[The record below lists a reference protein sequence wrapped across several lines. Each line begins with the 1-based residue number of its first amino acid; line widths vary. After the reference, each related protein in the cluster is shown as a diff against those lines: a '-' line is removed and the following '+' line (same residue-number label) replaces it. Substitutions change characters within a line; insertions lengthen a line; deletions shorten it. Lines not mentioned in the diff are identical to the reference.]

1 MANDSVPLCLR
12 RLRQWVCWKYDNR
25 KDDKPTKVPVTIGG
39 YGASSIDPSD
49 WYEYDTVCEHAHK
62 FAGIGF
68 VFSADDPYLGID
80 LDDCF
85 ETPGELKPWAVLIV
99 ERFAGSYAE
108 VSPSGNGLKIWCV
121 ATNPMTTGRKV
132 LVDGG
137 AIEVYDR
144 GRFFTVTGQVW
155 DESEP
160 TDKQTDVDWLCE
172 SFFQPAQTLLKSA
185 PCRGHGI
192 ESDKVERAQAYLDT
206 MEPAVS
212 GSGGHDATFR
222 AACKLVLGFDLDQE
236 TAYQLLAN
244 GYNTKCLPPWS
255 EKELRHKVKQ
265 ADKQSGERG
274 YLLTETPRVEHYPGV
289 DLSAFCVPD
298 FEPDRSELEIGRDVQ
313 DPGSFP
319 EDCLLPPGF
328 IADVARYTIAT
339 SNEPQPILALGGALC
354 LLSVLT
360 GRKVRNRRN
369 NRTNLFVLG
378 LGPSGCGKDRPRE
391 VNSDIL
397 TEIGSLDMIGPVSLG
412 SGHGIESQL
421 RAHPCRL
428 FQLDEIGDLLK
439 SIKKERGSGHME
451 AILQKIKMLMTSAH
465 QVYSNSAT
473 SDIKAFFTINQ
484 PHLVIFGT
492 ATPEKFWN
500 NLSVESIEDGF
511 MGRLLPLEVVGYGD
525 TQEPQDID
533 IPTSIIDQARA
544 WAAFAPG
551 GSLAAINPYPAVYD
565 MTDEATARHRKYCR
579 DIDKKIPKDGSHKK
593 TDGLWKRARG
603 RAASLALLFAASRV
617 GPTETGTIDL
627 CDVELAIKVI
637 NWITRKT
644 IYKVLTQ
651 VHENQFEHNC
661 NRVLEIIRKGQ
672 IDRSA
677 LSQKTRW
684 LKLNERKEILQ
695 TLQDRGDISAIEVE
709 TKTNTRLE
717 FRANF

>member
-1 MANDSVPLCLR
+1 MIIESGKVYA
-12 RLRQWVCWKYDNR
+12 RLGWHVLPVRG
-25 KDDKPTKVPVTIGG
+25 KVPAGG
-39 YGASSIDPSD
+39 NAWQNSTTNDPD
-49 WYEYDTVCEHAHK
+49 R
-62 FAGIGF
+62 
-68 VFSADDPYLGID
+68 
-80 LDDCF
+80 
-85 ETPGELKPWAVLIV
+85 V
-99 ERFAGSYAE
+99 ES
-108 VSPSGNGLKIWCV
+108 
-121 ATNPMTTGRKV
+121 V
-132 LVDGG
+132 LVDCDGIGVQLGPKSGIVDIECDSEDAYENLIELMGG
-137 AIEVYDR
+137 EIPEGVSFSSTRGNHYLFKWSPDFPFDKAVAKLNGIEFRIGTSKACQSVFPPSP
-144 GRFFTVTGQVW
+144 GRTWIVSPEQAEVKEFPAMERLIERWNKANKRPNG
-155 DESEP
+155 EP
-160 TDKQTDVDWLCE
+160 TKMGLQIRL
-172 SFFQPAQTLLKSA
+172 
-185 PCRGHGI
+185 
-192 ESDKVERAQAYLDT
+192 SDKVERAQSYLDT

-222 AACKLVLGFDLDQE
+222 AACKMVLGFDLDQE
-236 TAYQLLAN
+236 TAFQLLAN
-244 GYNTKCLPPWS
+244 GYNDRCLPPWT

-265 ADKQSGERG
+265 ADKQGGDRG
-274 YLLTETPRVEHYPGV
+274 YLLTEQASVQHYPGV
-289 DLSAFCVPD
+289 DLSGFCIPD

-313 DPGSFP
+313 DPGPFP

-525 TQEPQDID
+525 TQDPQDIE
-533 IPTSIIDQARA
+533 IPPSIIEQARA
-544 WAAFAPG
+544 WSAFAPG

-565 MTDEATARHRKYCR
+565 MTDEATERHRKYCR
-579 DIDKKIPKDGSHKK
+579 DIDKKIPKDGTHKQ

-617 GPTETGTIDL
+617 GPTESGQIDL

-717 FRANF
+717 FRASF

>member
-1 MANDSVPLCLR
+1 MAFENVPKCLR
-12 RLRQWVCWKYDNR
+12 SLKQWVNWKLQQRNG
-25 KDDKPTKVPVTIGG
+25 DKPTKVPVTIAG
-39 YGASSIDPSD
+39 YDASSTNPAD
-49 WYEYDTVCEHAHK
+49 WYSFESVCKHAQK
-62 FAGIGF
+62 FDGIGF
-68 VFSADDPYLGID
+68 VFTESDPFVGID
-80 LDDCF
+80 IDDCF
-85 ETPGELKPWAVLIV
+85 ASPGELKPWAEPIV
-99 ERFAGSYAE
+99 KALTGTYSE
-108 VSPSGNGLKIWCV
+108 VSPSGNGLKFFCRGQQLDK
-121 ATNPMTTGRKV
+121 GRKV
-132 LVDGG
+132 AIGDGKLE
-137 AIEVYDR
+137 IYSS

-155 DESEP
+155 DDSDCVEIDSDNWKTINAYFPAEP
-160 TDKQTDVDWLCE
+160 QTPKV
-172 SFFQPAQTLLKSA
+172 S
-185 PCRGHGI
+185 PCRGHQV
-192 ESDKVERAQAYLDT
+192 ESDKVDRAAKYLET
-206 MEPAVS
+206 MKPSIS
-212 GSGGHDATFR
+212 GCGGHDACFR
-222 AACKLVLGFDLDQE
+222 AACKMVLGFDLDQE
-236 TAYQLLAN
+236 SAYSLLASV
-244 GYNTKCLPPWS
+244 YNPRCVPPWT

-265 ADKQSGERG
+265 ADKQTSDRG
-274 YLLTETPRVEHYPGV
+274 YLLTEPARIEHYPDV

-313 DPGSFP
+313 DPGPFP

-328 IADVARYTIAT
+328 IAEVARYTIAT

-360 GRKVRNRRN
+360 GRKIRNRRN

-525 TQEPQDID
+525 TQEPQDIEL
-533 IPTSIIDQARA
+533 PPSIIEQARE
-544 WAAFAPG
+544 WVAFSPG

-565 MTDEATARHRKYCR
+565 MTEEATARHKKYCQ
-579 DIDKKIPKDGSHKK
+579 DIDRKIPKDGSHKK

-603 RAASLALLFAASRV
+603 RAASLALLFAASRI
-617 GPTETGTIDL
+617 GPTETGVIDL
-627 CDVELAIKVI
+627 CDVEMAIKVI

-661 NRVLEIIRKGQ
+661 NRVLDIIRKGQ

-695 TLQDRGDISAIEVE
+695 TLQDRGDVSAIEVE

>member
-1 MANDSVPLCLR
+1 MIIESGKIYASLGWHVLPVR
-12 RLRQWVCWKYDNR
+12 G
-25 KDDKPTKVPVTIGG
+25 KVPAGG
-39 YGASSIDPSD
+39 SAWQNATTNDPDQVAS
-49 WYEYDTVCEHAHK
+49 
-62 FAGIGF
+62 
-68 VFSADDPYLGID
+68 
-80 LDDCF
+80 
-85 ETPGELKPWAVLIV
+85 
-99 ERFAGSYAE
+99 
-108 VSPSGNGLKIWCV
+108 
-121 ATNPMTTGRKV
+121 V
-132 LVDGG
+132 LVDCDGVGVQLGPKSGIVDVECDSEEAYDNLLRLMGG
-137 AIEVYDR
+137 EVPQGVSFSSSR
-144 GRFFTVTGQVW
+144 GNHYLFKWSPDF
-155 DESEP
+155 P
-160 TDKQTDVDWLCE
+160 FDKAVAKVD
-172 SFFQPAQTLLKSA
+172 
-185 PCRGHGI
+185 GI
-192 ESDKVERAQAYLDT
+192 EFRIGTHKACQSVFPPSPGREWIVSPEATEVGEFPAMQELITRWNEINAPKKCEPIKNSLPQLISDKTDRAAKYLET
-206 MEPAVS
+206 IEPAVS
-212 GSGGHDATFR
+212 GSGGHNATYR
-222 AACKLVLGFDLDQE
+222 AACKMVLGFDLSVDE
-236 TAYQLLAN
+236 AFNLLASI
-244 GYNTKCLPPWS
+244 YNPQCQPPWT
-255 EKELRHKVKQ
+255 EKELRRKCEQ
-265 ADKQSGERG
+265 ADKETGERG
-274 YLLTETPRVEHYPGV
+274 YLIVESLRFEHCSDV
-289 DLSAFCVPD
+289 DLSGFCVPE

-313 DPGSFP
+313 DPGPFP
-319 EDCLLPPGF
+319 DDCLLPPGF

-360 GRKVRNRRN
+360 GRKIRNRRN

-525 TQEPQDID
+525 TQEPQDIE
-533 IPTSIIDQARA
+533 IPSSIIEQARA
-544 WAAFAPG
+544 WASFSPG
-551 GSLAAINPYPAVYD
+551 GSLASINPYPAVYD
-565 MTDEATARHRKYCR
+565 MTDEATARHKKYCR
-579 DIDKKIPKDGSHKK
+579 DIDRKIPKDGTHKK

-661 NRVLEIIRKGQ
+661 NRVLDIIRKGQ